1 MTAPDHGGESDRTRR
16 AEQGPISF
24 SEAEKLMAQWEAR
37 HAVAAAGRRVSGL
50 GVPEYLAYARSSE
63 AQKMADRQ
71 KHRADAERAARRRR
85 PEPDPHAHLSD
96 LWSWLIPGPPS
107 DLPPDRPGGRR
118 R

>member
-16 AEQGPISF
+16 AEQDPISF

-50 GVPEYLAYARSSE
+50 GVPQYLSYTRCSE
-63 AQKMADRQ
+63 AQKGVGHQ
-71 KHRADAERAARRRR
+71 EHHAEAGRAARQRR
-85 PEPDPHAHLSD
+85 PEPDVHAHLSD
-96 LWSWLIPGPPS
+96 LWSWLIPGGS
-107 DLPPDRPGGRR
+107 SGLPPDRPGGRR